1 MVIMKALSKESL
13 PQRPRIV
20 FMGTPDFAVPA
31 LRSLVDSGHRV
42 TVVVTQPDRPRGRGL
57 KPTPSPVKELAQS
70 RGIPVLQPESVN
82 RPDVAGRIRDGSPD
96 LMVVV
101 AFGQILKTD
110 LLSMP
115 PWGVLNIHASLLPRH
130 RGAAPIQ
137 WAVLEDDRRTGL
149 TLMRMDE
156 GLDTGPIL
164 FQEEVDIRK
173 GETAG
178 DLHDRLAER
187 SGPFLV
193 RSLASM
199 SRDGVFP
206 TPQDET
212 RATYAPKITREMTR
226 IDWNEPAPRV
236 AALIRA
242 LDPVPGAVT
251 FLGDRRLKLFSA
263 TVDRKGSGEIAPGM
277 MLDEGEYLVVG
288 TREGRVSIAEIQ
300 VQGRRRMPVRDFL
313 HGFSVAP
320 GSRLGIWTP

>member
-1 MVIMKALSKESL
+1 MVIMQSLSTEPL
-13 PQRPRIV
+13 PHRPRIV

-31 LRSLVDSGHRV
+31 LRSLVESGHRV

-57 KPTPSPVKELAQS
+57 KPTPSPVKEMAQAQ
-70 RGIPVLQPESVN
+70 GIPVLQPESVN
-82 RPDVAGRIRDGSPD
+82 RPEVADRIREGNPD

-149 TLMRMDE
+149 TLMQMDE

-164 FQEEVDIRK
+164 FQEEVDIRE

-178 DLHDRLAER
+178 DLHDRLAEQ
-187 SGPFLV
+187 SGPFLI
-193 RSLASM
+193 RSLSSM

-206 TPQDET
+206 TPQDEA
-212 RATYAPKITREMTR
+212 RATYAPKITREMTL
-226 IDWNEPAPRV
+226 IDWNEPAFKV

-263 TVDRKGSGEIAPGM
+263 AVDRTDSGEIAPGM
-277 MLDEGEYLVVG
+277 MLEEGEHVVVG
-288 TREGRVSIAEIQ
+288 TGEGRVSVAEIQ

-313 HGFSVAP
+313 HGFSIAP
-320 GSRLGIWTP
+320 GSRLGI